1 MLFLTHYYVLLLTE
15 FFKNIASILVINWE
29 AKSVFPRRV
38 TFDLRPGTR
47 RNRESSTSSHS
58 IAHLVH
64 SCRGGLFAAGA
75 LPVYA
80 SPLQLNFFDLNNVD
94 SAVYTGDQ
102 NNWFEP
108 SCGTVSDFGGYQDCQ
123 GTILGNLLT
132 GTRASIVSPILPLNS
147 SGFYFDFLDMAGGI
161 KDIIAINPSDG
172 CLGEVTCGIF
182 ALVLSS
188 LNGGALPAG
197 LVNTFSSANI
207 PLAGSVTENGT
218 LLTAFSLTWS
228 DGRTDNINLE
238 VAGVPEPATFEMI
251 AAAALFWLTLARKGI
266 RHSAK

>member
-1 MLFLTHYYVLLLTE
+1 VNRRLAVTQSLTSYIDAV
-15 FFKNIASILVINWE
+15 A
-29 AKSVFPRRV
+29 
-38 TFDLRPGTR
+38 
-47 RNRESSTSSHS
+47 
-58 IAHLVH
+58 
-64 SCRGGLFAAGA
+64 CLFAAGA

-102 NNWFEP
+102 SNWFEP
-108 SCGTVSDFGGYQDCQ
+108 GCGSVSDFGGYQYCQ
-123 GTILGNLLT
+123 GDFLGNLLT
-132 GTRASIVSPILPLNS
+132 GTRAGIVIPILPLSS
-147 SGFYFDFLDMAGGI
+147 SGFYFDFLDTVGGI
-161 KDIIAINPSDG
+161 KDIIAINPSGG
-172 CLGEVTCGIF
+172 CPGGQGEVTCGITVQ
-182 ALVLSS
+182 VLSS
-188 LNGGALPAG
+188 LDGGALPAG

-218 LLTAFSLTWS
+218 LQTAFSLTWS

-238 VAGVPEPATFEMI
+238 VAGVPEPASFEMI